1 MPTQNIVVDNLD
13 GSALVEFELPLTNQ
27 PPLPLGNLVVF
38 QKARLLETVTG
49 ETRYEYTITTQHPD
63 VVNRLIKSVMSTG
76 NPRWRA
82 RVGYGTPKK
91 AIWLPWQD
99 HYIVDYAADVRAVG
113 KQAGHAMN
121 LVTSDAFFAAARANK
136 TIIRKG
142 LISSMVKQIAAENQ
156 LDFVVE
162 ETKSDFFFIQSY
174 IDDIA
179 FIKGRLLNR
188 AVNAKGRGNYLFYMR
203 DNVLHFHTPD
213 YQTEVKEWHYYAS
226 PHSVL
231 TQKDNSQVLWDDGCS
246 GVRLIAYDP
255 YTGDTKEVVNQPD
268 QTLRLADS
276 IYQLGN
282 VVGGQLNIQY
292 HLSANRPEEATNIAL
307 NVYSRA
313 RQQTF
318 ELIGTFSK
326 TVNIRVG
333 DIIKLVITP
342 DQDSSPWSGFYVV
355 SRLVYEIENGAVVG
369 TFLFT
374 RGEIAKDTS
383 NVVAQVANRQLVPE
397 TEAPGQNLNVQETQ
411 ASART
416 KGAGKQTS
424 TTVFSTVV
432 DANSGN

>member
-1 MPTQNIVVDNLD
+1 MPTQNIVVDNLE
-13 GSALVEFELPLTNQ
+13 GSALTEFELPLTNQ
-27 PPLPLGNLVVF
+27 PPLSLGNLVVF
-38 QKARLLETVTG
+38 QKARLMETISG
-49 ETRYEYTITTQHPD
+49 DTRYEYTMTTQHPD

-76 NPRWRA
+76 TPRFRA
-82 RVGYGTPKK
+82 RVGYGTPQK
-91 AIWLPWQD
+91 AIWLPWQE
-99 HYIVDYAADVRAVG
+99 HYIVDYAADVRAIG
-113 KQAGHAMN
+113 NQSGHAFN
-121 LVTSDAFFAAARANK
+121 LVTSDAFYAFGRANK

-142 LISSMVKQIAAENQ
+142 LISAMVREIAAENR
-156 LDFVVE
+156 LTAVVE
-162 ETKSDFFFIQSY
+162 ETKSDYFFIQSY

-179 FIKGRLLNR
+179 FIKHRLLNR

-213 YQTEVKEWHYYAS
+213 YQTEVKEWHYYSS

-246 GVRLIAYDP
+246 GTRLISYDP
-255 YTGDTKEVVNQPD
+255 YTGDTQEVVNQPD
-268 QTLRLADS
+268 QTLRLANS
-276 IYQLGN
+276 IYQLAN
-282 VVGGQLNIQY
+282 VKGGQLNIQY
-292 HLSANRPEEATNIAL
+292 HLSANRPEEAINIAL

-318 ELIGTFSK
+318 ELVGTFSK

-333 DIIKLVITP
+333 DIVKLIITP
-342 DQDSSPWSGFYVV
+342 DKDSSPWSGFYVV
-355 SRLVYEIENGAVVG
+355 SRLVYEISNGAVIG

-374 RGEIAKDTS
+374 RGEIARDTS
-383 NVVAQVANRQLVPE
+383 NVVTQIASSQLVPE
-397 TEAPGQNLNVQETQ
+397 TEAPGQDLNVQETQ

-416 KGAGKQTS
+416 KGAGKQAS